1 MKGEVKTIF
10 NFMSIDVL
18 FRIPCYQRPYSW
30 SQKQCDTLY
39 EDMINLHQQ
48 QQVLHSDKVT
58 HFIGSVVCQKI
69 DGDKPTFLII
79 DGQQRLIT
87 IYLFYLALYRVALE
101 RPESVGLAYLCQFN
115 LLSAQKGNSDLE
127 KPRFTLTK
135 ADQNALDQLFV
146 GNKNEFI
153 DEASITVAYKFFVDR
168 IKQETALSLNDLLNI
183 TKSLVF
189 IKIELEELDSAQR
202 IFESLNS
209 KGQDLAEGDKIRNFI
224 LMDFNDNKSEAY
236 YHDLWFYIEQNCFDI
251 EDKDKLS
258 KFIQDYLAIK
268 RGRAPS
274 MESLYFEFKDF
285 VLRKFDEESK
295 AGRISL
301 NDVKVEIMQELL
313 AYSKLFARISS
324 CSYELFKDR
333 DTSLSANKRIDL
345 QKNIEQCLWGLK
357 NLDHSTQNHMVHT
370 SFTMQCMFLHQ
381 SGAISGDELWRTL
394 KLLETFLM
402 RRWVCGVVS
411 QGLNRWFQ
419 ALHNAIKRVQSNED
433 FVSKLESL
441 ICPDGNA
448 ILPNSMPSDAEFRRC
463 LHDRPLYKKDH
474 GQFKSSLFYLLERL
488 ENAGSH
494 EKVKIYEEL
503 KQKPDAFS
511 IEHIMPQNIDK
522 WKNESD
528 PELDKIYK
536 TWLHR
541 LANLTLTAA
550 AYNSKL
556 SNSPFA
562 EKCNMEDG
570 FASSPLR
577 LNQAIAKNSHWGA
590 KELEQRA
597 EKLIEK
603 ALKIWPYPR
612 KEGASQHVPQ
622 SNTPDT
628 DVIRSAA
635 QTVSTKTQVTN
646 IASQDTAAD
655 AILTS
660 TNLELQQ
667 QSFVNEGTVQVVRTQ
682 KDNAAVTD
690 DVQFQQNDVFDYCLA
705 EEQRDLSG
713 TRLAGCEFLG
723 QHYDVK
729 KWAHLQRMLLTQIY
743 QRNPERLR
751 SWLAEKWGK
760 FNLLAQLVTPE
771 PNVTVARSDLF
782 EIDKGIYLNSHQ
794 PVYDKVKMLKQ
805 LFELM
810 EIDPKELTLHIV
822 KMRNKD

>member
-39 EDMINLHQQ
+39 ADMINLHQQ
-48 QQVLHSDKVT
+48 QQLFHSDKVT
-58 HFIGSVVCQKI
+58 HFIGSVVCQKV
-69 DGDKPTFLII
+69 DADKATFVII

-87 IYLFYLALYRVALE
+87 LYLFYLALYRVALE
-101 RPESVGLAYLCQFN
+101 RPESVGLAYLCQYR
-115 LLSAQKGNSDLE
+115 LLSAQNGSTDLG

-146 GNKNEFI
+146 GNQNEFI
-153 DEASITVAYKFFVDR
+153 DGAPITLAYKFFVDR

-189 IKIELEELDSAQR
+189 IEIKLEELDSAQR

-209 KGQDLAEGDKIRNFI
+209 KGHDLAEGDKIRNFI
-224 LMDFNDNKSEAY
+224 LMDFNDNKSETY
-236 YHDLWFYIEQNCFDI
+236 YHDLWFHIEQNCFDI

-381 SGAISGDELWRTL
+381 SGTISGDELWRTL

-419 ALHNAIKRVQSNED
+419 ALHNAINRVQSNED

-556 SNSPFA
+556 SNSLFV

-597 EKLIEK
+597 EILIDK

-612 KEGASQHVPQ
+612 KDGATQLISQVHTSSTETKQSVPK
-622 SNTPDT
+622 PGL
-628 DVIRSAA
+628 
-635 QTVSTKTQVTN
+635 TKTQDTTVATQDADDTVLTPIN
-646 IASQDTAAD
+646 LGLQQTLLGEDTAP
-655 AILTS
+655 T
-660 TNLELQQ
+660 
-667 QSFVNEGTVQVVRTQ
+667 
-682 KDNAAVTD
+682 
-690 DVQFQQNDVFDYCLA
+690 QNDNSSEAEQQLQSDGVFDYCLA
-705 EEQRDLSG
+705 EEPRDFAG

-729 KWAHLQRMLLTQIY
+729 KWAPLQRMLLTQLY
-743 QRNPERLR
+743 QSNPERLR
-751 SWLAEKWGK
+751 SWLTEKWGN
-760 FNLLAQLVTPE
+760 FNVLAQFFKTTPDFAAAKSTPSAVFKLDE
-771 PNVTVARSDLF
+771 GMYF
-782 EIDKGIYLNSHQ
+782 NSNQ
-794 PVYDKVKMLKQ
+794 EVMDKVKLLRQ

-810 EIDPKELTLHIV
+810 EVDPKELTLHIV